1 MLYSQTDKDPLESF
15 LTRLVNDAVEEAATS
30 VVKETVREMAREYI
44 EYKQVDEVLDDLMA
58 DYLDE
63 IGYELVGYIIILV
76 NTWCKQTSK
85 RLPLETDYTKSL
97 TGDFGPVVQSVV
109 SLTSLLRVISLTV
122 LVDSIHN
129 ILIFFAEKNVSSF
142 CTAKATHILSA
153 KNFSIFDYHTM

>member
-76 NTWCKQTSK
+76 NT
-85 RLPLETDYTKSL
+85 
-97 TGDFGPVVQSVV
+97 
-109 SLTSLLRVISLTV
+109 
-122 LVDSIHN
+122 
-129 ILIFFAEKNVSSF
+129 
-142 CTAKATHILSA
+142 
-153 KNFSIFDYHTM
+153 